1 MQFMSGF
8 RKFEIKT
15 TSCSRLNFTYTLLS
29 KRKLH
34 DFVNKGLVSGWDD
47 PRFPTVR
54 GASPMDSKWMQQFM
68 NATQAYAD
76 VA

>member
-1 MQFMSGF
+1 MQFMPSF
-8 RKFEIKT
+8 QKFESKT
-15 TSCSRLNFTYTLLS
+15 TSDSRLNFTYTLLS

-54 GASPMDSKWMQQFM
+54 GASPMNSRWMERSM
-68 NATQAYAD
+68 NVAQAYAD